1 MYLLPFLHIAGWSNS
16 NLVVSLATDDGA
28 IPSPATND
36 VIISNDYL
44 YGGER
49 KELIK
54 NGCKKVLND
63 WLIIN

>member
-44 YGGER
+44 YWR
-49 KELIK
+49 
-54 NGCKKVLND
+54 
-63 WLIIN
+63 